1 MILFLDTSALVKL
14 YVEEAGGDVVTRSFH
29 QARLLAVSELALV
42 ECHSAFARL
51 LREDKL
57 TRAACAALRR
67 QMPADLKAGYL
78 QVRISERLKQSACR
92 LLATHSLRSL
102 DAIQLAS
109 ALIVKSNRRQP
120 ILFASFDAKLNL
132 AARTV
137 GLVTLQ
143 SGSAS
148 P

>member
-14 YVEEAGGDVVTRSFH
+14 YVEETGGDVVMRLFH
-29 QARLLAVSELALV
+29 QARLLAV
-42 ECHSAFARL
+42 
-51 LREDKL
+51 
-57 TRAACAALRR
+57 
-67 QMPADLKAGYL
+67 
-78 QVRISERLKQSACR
+78 SERLKQSACR

-109 ALIVKSNRRQP
+109 ALIVKSNRRQQ

-132 AARTV
+132 AAKAA
-137 GLVTLQ
+137 GLTTLQ
-143 SGSAS
+143 TGSAT